1 MYRICPLLTAMMY
14 RDKGLMTYTLNYG
27 TMVWLPVVAWLVEG
41 NGRRLLVDTG
51 APVEAV
57 RAARDLPTE
66 HVATL
71 GECLETHGVA
81 IGEIDTVI
89 LTHLHYD
96 HIGFLPLFKH
106 ARVYVQKS
114 ELDAA
119 YRPHPLQKNI
129 YNTDLL
135 EGVNFEA
142 ISGEA
147 EIVEG
152 VSVFPVP
159 GHSAGAQA
167 VAIQTSK
174 GKAVI
179 SGLCTLRDN
188 FYPPSDVA
196 ARLEV
201 VVPGQHMNA
210 VECYESLLKVKRVA
224 DIIIPQHDLDIAT
237 GGPIPEGSDDQ

>member
-1 MYRICPLLTAMMY
+1 MSNAPINETPVRLVHRIGREPVLNLPAADSNDVSGQGTNDIHPEL
-14 RDKGLMTYTLNYG
+14 RDYGLASRCG
-27 TMVWLPVVAWLVEG
+27 VVG
-41 NGRRLLVDTG
+41 GRQRPKTLVDTG

-152 VSVFPVP
+152 VSVFPV
-159 GHSAGAQA
+159 
-167 VAIQTSK
+167 
-174 GKAVI
+174 
-179 SGLCTLRDN
+179 L
-188 FYPPSDVA
+188 
-196 ARLEV
+196 
-201 VVPGQHMNA
+201 
-210 VECYESLLKVKRVA
+210 
-224 DIIIPQHDLDIAT
+224 
-237 GGPIPEGSDDQ
+237 GS